1 MKVDLNRINALAK
14 KKKETGLTEVETK
27 EQAELR
33 QAYLA
38 EIKGQVLN
46 TVSGL
51 KIMDEQG
58 NDVTPKKIKDQRNKQ
73 KHASTIINNKFPR
86 I

>member
-1 MKVDLNRINALAK
+1 M
-14 KKKETGLTEVETK
+14 
-27 EQAELR
+27 LR

-58 NDVTPKKIKDQRNKQ
+58 NDVTPKKI
-73 KHASTIINNKFPR
+73 
-86 I
+86 